1 MDAYTSFAQVYDELM
16 DTFLMTNGYL
26 ISPAC
31 SMNTISPKVWLPSL
45 VAERERSRKDLPP
58 LAMI

>member
-1 MDAYTSFAQVYDELM
+1 MDAYTSFAQVYDEL
-16 DTFLMTNGYL
+16 TFLMTNGYL

-45 VAERERSRKDLPP
+45 VAERERSRKDLQPQ
-58 LAMI
+58 AMI

>member
-1 MDAYTSFAQVYDELM
+1 MDAYTSFAQVYDE
-16 DTFLMTNGYL
+16 LMTNGYL

-45 VAERERSRKDLPP
+45 AAEREQSRKDLQP